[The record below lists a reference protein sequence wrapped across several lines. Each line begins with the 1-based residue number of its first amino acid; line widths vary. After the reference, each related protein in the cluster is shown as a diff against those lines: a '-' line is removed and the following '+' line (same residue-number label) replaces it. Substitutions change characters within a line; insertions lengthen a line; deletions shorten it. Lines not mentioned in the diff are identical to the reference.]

1 MDANFE
7 TVEVTT
13 DVLILGG
20 GMAATGAAVEAAYW
34 AKKNNM
40 TVALVD
46 KAAMDRSGA
55 VAMGLSAINQYLGLD
70 REKNTIEQY
79 VDYVRRDLMGVT
91 REDLVYNIAR
101 HVDGTVHLFEKW
113 GLPIWKDADGNYVN
127 EGRWQIM
134 INGESYKIIVS
145 EAAKNA
151 LGTDNIYERVFIT
164 EPLVEKGKIAGAIG
178 FSTREN
184 KIYVFRAKAVITAMG
199 GAVHVFRPR
208 STGEGLGRSW
218 YPPFNTGSSAFFTIK
233 AGAEMTCQEVRF
245 IPIRFKDGYGPVG
258 AWFLLFKAQATN
270 AFGENYFVNNGA
282 ELKKY
287 APYGTGKPI
296 PACLRNHLGMI
307 DLFAGKGPIYMHTAE
322 AIQAIAD
329 AEPDPKIRKK
339 KLKEL
344 ENEAWEDFLDMT
356 ISQAL
361 LWAAQNIEPDKKESE
376 IAPCEPYFIGSHSG
390 ASGAWVSGPEDLAP
404 KEYFW
409 GYEHMTTIKGL
420 FAAGDASGAS
430 SHKFSSGSHAEGRIV
445 GKAAVKYALENKDQ
459 VVVSDAKIEAAKA
472 AAIKPL
478 KTWEKHQALSSDPN
492 INPNFIKPR
501 DFMFRLQK
509 IMDEYAGGVS
519 MQFTTN
525 KFLLDRGSELMVM
538 LQEDSEKLAAED
550 LHELSR
556 SWENVHRMWQAEAH
570 LRTVLYREETRW
582 PGYYYR
588 ADFKEMD
595 EKNWKCFVNCIYD
608 PEKKEWK
615 MLKRDILSI
624 VD

>member
-7 TVEVTT
+7 TVEVKT
-13 DVLILGG
+13 DVLICGG
-20 GMAATGAAVEAAYW
+20 GMAACGAAVEAAYW
-34 AKKNNM
+34 AKKKGQK
-40 TVALVD
+40 VVLAD

-55 VAMGLSAINQYLGLD
+55 VAMGLSAVNQYLGLD
-70 REKNTIEQY
+70 REKNTVEQY

-113 GLPIWKDADGNYVN
+113 GLPIWKDKDGNYVN

-134 INGESYKIIVS
+134 INGESYKIIVA

-151 LGTDNIYERVFIT
+151 LGMDNIYERVFIT
-164 EPLVEKGKIAGAIG
+164 EPLVKDGKIAGAVG

-184 KIYVFRAKAVITAMG
+184 KFYVFKAKAVIAAMG

-218 YPPFNTGSSAFFTIK
+218 YPPFNTGSSAYFTIK

-258 AWFLLFKAQATN
+258 AWFLLFKAKATN
-270 AFGENYFVNNGA
+270 AFGENYFVTHKD
-282 ELKKY
+282 ELTKY

-307 DLFAGKGPIYMHTAE
+307 DLFAGKGPIYMRTAE
-322 AIQAIAD
+322 AIKTIAD
-329 AEPDPKIRKK
+329 SEGDPKAAKK
-339 KLKEL
+339 RLKEL

-356 ISQAL
+356 ISQAM
-361 LWAAQNIEPDKKESE
+361 LWAGQNIQPEEHDSE

-390 ASGAWVSGPEDLAP
+390 ASGAWVSGPKDLAP
-404 KEYFW
+404 PEYFW
-409 GYEHMTTIKGL
+409 GYDHMTTVKGL

-445 GKAAVKYALENKDQ
+445 GKAAVKYALENPDYVEVDQ
-459 VVVSDAKIEAAKA
+459 ATIDGLKEKVVR
-472 AAIKPL
+472 PL
-478 KTWEKHQALSSDPN
+478 KLWEEYQGLSSDPN
-492 INPNFIKPR
+492 VNPNFIKPR
-501 DFMFRLQK
+501 DYMFRLQK

-525 KFLLDRGSELMVM
+525 QWLLERGMELMTM
-538 LQEDSEKLAAED
+538 LKEDSDKLAAED
-550 LHELSR
+550 LHELMR
-556 SWENVHRMWQAEAH
+556 AWENIHRTWQADAH
-570 LRTVLYREETRW
+570 IQTLYFRKETRW

-588 ADFKEMD
+588 ADFTEMD
-595 EKNWKCFVNCIYD
+595 EENWKCFVNCVYD
-608 PEKKEWK
+608 AGSDKWELKKVP
-615 MLKRDILSI
+615 ILSI
-624 VD
+624 VK